1 MFCLQPVLKGLLA
14 STSAAM
20 TNITSCYKFY
30 FCYAHLHPVSS
41 IPVFPLVFSVD
52 FSAKFGGNNTHMT
65 EAASKPPRT
74 DKNKLKITTTKKLL
88 NFKSGFF
95 IITNAGSFSK

>member
-1 MFCLQPVLKGLLA
+1 
-14 STSAAM
+14 
-20 TNITSCYKFY
+20 
-30 FCYAHLHPVSS
+30 
-41 IPVFPLVFSVD
+41 
-52 FSAKFGGNNTHMT
+52 MT

-95 IITNAGSFSK
+95 IITNAGPFSK